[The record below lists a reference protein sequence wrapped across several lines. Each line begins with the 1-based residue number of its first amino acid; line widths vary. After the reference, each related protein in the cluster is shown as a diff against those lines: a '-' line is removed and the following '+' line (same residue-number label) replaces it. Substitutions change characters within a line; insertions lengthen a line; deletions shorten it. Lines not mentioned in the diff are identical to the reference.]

1 MIWKMDSI
9 WKKANLASFSEN
21 NDSSYFFQLA
31 KKTRD
36 NDAAL
41 NLPTQDPAMTAAR
54 NFLLTK
60 WSKSDASLGDL
71 SRRICGFSES
81 EK

>member
-1 MIWKMDSI
+1 MDSI

-36 NDAAL
+36 NEAAL

-60 WSKSDASLGDL
+60 
-71 SRRICGFSES
+71 
-81 EK
+81 